1 MAVQKKSTYTYRA
14 ACSRCKWHG
23 REGSKEQAMKEQ
35 KAHDAKHK
43 ASHKEAMSKAQPI
56 SREEVENY
64 QSDFR

>member
-1 MAVQKKSTYTYRA
+1 MAVQKKSTYVYRA

-43 ASHKEAMSKAQPI
+43 ASHKAAMANAKPI
-56 SREEVENY
+56 SQEEVDSYESN
-64 QSDFR
+64 FR